1 MITITAQAP
10 TPTRFHPRVEA
21 NFMVK
26 LFTNGRSVLAKAE
39 DLSMAGL
46 KLIGDFA
53 SADSHVTV
61 SIPVPGQREVVT
73 KATMRRRGADDA
85 ALEFDELDWDDMF
98 VLAKFLHPRLP

>member
-1 MITITAQAP
+1 MITITAP
-10 TPTRFHPRVEA
+10 TPSPTRFHPRVDA

-26 LFTNGRSVLAKAE
+26 LFTNGRSVLAKAQ

-53 SADSHVTV
+53 SADTYVTV
-61 SIPVPGQREVVT
+61 SIPVPGQRDVVT

-98 VLAKFLHPRLP
+98 VIAKFLHPRLP

>member
-1 MITITAQAP
+1 MITITVPAP
-10 TPTRFHPRVEA
+10 SPTRFHPRVEA

-26 LFTNGRSVLAKAE
+26 LLTNGRSVLAKAE

-53 SADSHVTV
+53 LADTHVTV
-61 SIPVPGQREVVT
+61 TIPVPGEREVVT

-85 ALEFDELDWDDMF
+85 ALEFDNLDWDDMF
-98 VLAKFLHPRLP
+98 VIARFLHPRLP

>member
-1 MITITAQAP
+1 MITITPQAVS
-10 TPTRFHPRVEA
+10 PTRFHPRVSA

-46 KLIGDFA
+46 KLIGDFG
-53 SADSHVTV
+53 SAENHVTV

-73 KATMRRRGADDA
+73 KATVCRRGNDDA

-98 VLAKFLHPRLP
+98 VIAKFLHPRLP